1 MNGTP
6 IPLVLDLW
14 SLGHSAGQI
23 AKMVGLPNRKRVE
36 RIVANARKI
45 GDPRAVR
52 HAIGTRILGKA
63 IPPAKRFRKTRQTKH
78 DGFEIVQLAE
88 KAPI

>member
-1 MNGTP
+1 MTVP

-14 SLGHSAGQI
+14 ALGHSQKQI
-23 AKMVGLPNRKRVE
+23 AEMVGLPNRKHVE

-63 IPPAKRFRKTRQTKH
+63 VPPAQRHRQTRQTKH
-78 DGFEIVQLAE
+78 AGFEIVQLVE
-88 KAPI
+88 KAPMT